1 MMLFIITGALSICG
15 GLTFLK
21 YSIVLIATTDVDLH
35 AFSGPSLNL
44 TLWSMVSILLPFVVA
59 GYVLHRKR
67 EYVFIKIMVYFFS
80 AAWLLGFIR
89 LVNS

>member
-1 MMLFIITGALSICG
+1 MITGALSICG

-21 YSIVLIATTDVDLH
+21 YSIVLIPTIDVGLNV
-35 AFSGPSLNL
+35 FSGPSLSR
-44 TLWSMVSILLPFVVA
+44 TLWSMVLTLLPFVVA

-67 EYVFIKIMVYFFS
+67 EYVFIKIMVYLFI

-89 LVNS
+89 LINP